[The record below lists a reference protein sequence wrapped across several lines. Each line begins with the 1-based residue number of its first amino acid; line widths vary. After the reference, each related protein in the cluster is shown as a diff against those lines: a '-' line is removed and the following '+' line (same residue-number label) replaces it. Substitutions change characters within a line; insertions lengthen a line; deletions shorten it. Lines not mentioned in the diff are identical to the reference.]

1 MIRTIRFLMV
11 LYVVILMGCFD
22 LSKNDPKLELTN
34 EEIVHAMV
42 EMYSINAAIQINDET
57 FKDSTNQ
64 VYIAQLEKITGKK
77 IATIRSD
84 FEKLSQMPDSLLVLQ
99 NIAMDTL
106 RMLQDRINTKSQYN
120 FSDSLQ

>member
-1 MIRTIRFLMV
+1 
-11 LYVVILMGCFD
+11 MGCFD